1 MKYGATEFAGAIA
14 GWSLRD
20 HGEYW
25 EDKRGSVGRVHPGV
39 EMRVTDPDRAQR
51 RR

>member
-25 EDKRGSVGRVHPGV
+25 EDKRGSAATRY
-39 EMRVTDPDRAQR
+39 RCRC
-51 RR
+51 